1 VPAGVRAPVPCA
13 LRCLGMHAQ
22 PVLRRRSGNSGSAP
36 RTQRV
41 VMTAS
46 AAAAPSFE
54 PAQPAWGPVQLL
66 ARAAALAISVWR
78 AAVAKF
84 AAAAAGGKEFD
95 AEVGTETWSF
105 HIIMPQPSKI

>member
-1 VPAGVRAPVPCA
+1 
-13 LRCLGMHAQ
+13 
-22 PVLRRRSGNSGSAP
+22 
-36 RTQRV
+36 
-41 VMTAS
+41 
-46 AAAAPSFE
+46 
-54 PAQPAWGPVQLL
+54 VQLL